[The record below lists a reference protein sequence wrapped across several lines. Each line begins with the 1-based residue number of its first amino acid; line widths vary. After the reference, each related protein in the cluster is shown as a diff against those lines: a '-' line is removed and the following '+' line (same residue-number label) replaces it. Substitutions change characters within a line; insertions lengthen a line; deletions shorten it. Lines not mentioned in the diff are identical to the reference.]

1 MKLKLR
7 IAFLL
12 APLAV
17 AACGGKYE
25 LDGNIARQAVDEP
38 VAQVKC
44 FDNNPMRSAYFGDV
58 HVHTSY
64 SSDSWKFGV
73 RATPRDAYRY
83 AFGEQVFLYPND
95 ESGKLVRP
103 ARIDRPLDFMAVT
116 DHSEFLAE
124 NLMCTKEQLPQ
135 YNSKFCER
143 YRNGSGRDFSQ
154 AMAIMLPW
162 TFRDKEICGDDGAAC
177 KMAASNVWKDII
189 QAAEEWNDTSEN
201 CERTTFAA
209 YEYSSVRLG
218 SNLHRN
224 VIFRN
229 TIIPPL
235 PISTI
240 EAPRDWQLWEA
251 LQRDCLDSG
260 TGCDV
265 LAIPHNPN
273 ISNGRMFSVD
283 YPGTDGIDEERAR
296 AALRMKVEP
305 VVEVMQH
312 KGDSECRTDLPG
324 VLGAVDEL
332 CANEQFEHFA
342 MVTTGAIDSM
352 EEVVDAD
359 DCGQGFWADWGI
371 NLGPSCRSRLNYI
384 RSTLIE
390 GLKEEQ
396 RLGVN
401 PFKFG
406 LSSSTD
412 THNGLP
418 GGVAEKTFPGHL
430 GFGDDTVLKRTSWDA
445 EYAGNASNSP
455 GGLIGVWAEENSRE
469 SLFAAIKNREV
480 FSTTGPRIKPRLFG
494 GWNFPKTLCD
504 DPNRLATAY
513 SDGVP
518 MGQDLPSDGRASAPS
533 FLVSALAD
541 PGSDTQAGTPL
552 QRLQVVKGWVDSE
565 GQGHEK
571 VFEVAGDANNGAT
584 VNVDTCEQAG
594 GGYTQLCS
602 VWSDPE
608 FDSGQS
614 AVYYARAVENPS
626 CRYTSWQC
634 VGLSGDER
642 PESCDDPRNRVPL
655 QERALTSP
663 IWYTPRG

>member
-1 MKLKLR
+1 MRLELK
-7 IAFLL
+7 IAALI
-12 APLAV
+12 APLLMT
-17 AACGGKYE
+17 ACGGKYE
-25 LDGNIARQAVDEP
+25 LDDNVARQAVDAP
-38 VAQVKC
+38 VPEAAC
-44 FDNNPMRSAYFGDV
+44 RDRNPLRNAFFGDF
-58 HVHTSY
+58 HVHTAY
-64 SSDSWKFGV
+64 SADGWKFGV

-95 ESGKLVRP
+95 DDGKPTRP
-103 ARIDRPLDFMAVT
+103 TRIDRPLDFMAVT
-116 DHSEFLAE
+116 DHSEFFAE
-124 NLMCTKEQLPQ
+124 SLMCTNEQYSQ
-135 YNSKFCER
+135 YNSEFCER
-143 YRNGSGRDFSQ
+143 FREGSGRDLMQ
-154 AMAIMLPW
+154 ALAMILPW
-162 TFRDKEICGDDGAAC
+162 TFRESEICGDNGTAC
-177 KMAASNVWKDII
+177 KGAASNVWQDTI

-229 TIIPPL
+229 TIVPPL

-240 EAPRDWQLWEA
+240 EAPRDWRLWEA
-251 LQRDCLDSG
+251 LQRDCLDSD

-296 AALRMKVEP
+296 AALRVRVEP

-312 KGDSECRTDLPG
+312 KGDSECRADLPG
-324 VLGAVDEL
+324 VLGSVDEL

-342 MVTTGAIDSM
+342 MVTTGAADSM
-352 EEVVDAD
+352 EEVASVEE
-359 DCGQGFWADWGI
+359 CGQGFWADWGI

-390 GLKEEQ
+390 GLKEEE

-412 THNGLP
+412 THNGLG

-430 GFGDDTVLKRTSWDA
+430 GFGDDTVLKRTSWDKQ
-445 EYAGNASNSP
+445 YAGNASNSP

-469 SLFAAIKNREV
+469 SLFVAIKNREV

-494 GWNFPKTLCD
+494 GWKYSQNLCD
-504 DPNRLATAY
+504 APNRLETAY
-513 SDGVP
+513 ADGVP
-518 MGQDLPSDGRASAPS
+518 MGQDLPSEGQASAPS

-541 PGSDTQAGTPL
+541 PGSDAQPGTAL
-552 QRLQVVKGWVDSE
+552 QRLQIVKGWVDSE

-594 GGYTQLCS
+594 SGYTQLCS

-608 FDSGQS
+608 FDAGQR

-634 VGLSGDER
+634 VGLTGDER

-663 IWYTPRG
+663 IWYTPRD